1 MGLVRIT
8 EEEWKKE
15 AVAEALLPGTQVR
28 VRVHRLAQRDLY
40 RWPVQLELLEPDLSE
55 HIAPPDSWETPANVG
70 WAYDQ
75 GMDLDEVCEVLH
87 RPYRRVNYMLEPD
100 MASRRLHPS

>member
-1 MGLVRIT
+1 
-8 EEEWKKE
+8 
-15 AVAEALLPGTQVR
+15 

-75 GMDLDEVCEVLH
+75 GMDLDEVGEGEIL
-87 RPYRRVNYMLEPD
+87 PWIRVFLRGKGV
-100 MASRRLHPS
+100 SRAAARLGAAQVC